1 MSNTI
6 SSSSDTMA
14 SLEIAM
20 TKRAE
25 TQQGQQILS
34 LISGATATAQT
45 ATNAAVSQSSEPLAS
60 EGSLGTH
67 INLHV

>member
-6 SSSSDTMA
+6 SSSNDTMA
-14 SLEIAM
+14 SMEIAM

-34 LISGATATAQT
+34 LISGATATAQS
-45 ATNAAVSQSSEPLAS
+45 ATNAAVNSSSDALAT